1 MAPREQLRLKQAY
14 IRRGMPRQQIRLS
27 LHDPETSMLEGA
39 ISRGSRTTAKVIER
53 AWRAGARFDAWN
65 EIYDEQVWLDAFAAE
80 GLTLDGEAER
90 AFDEFEPLPWDHVR
104 SGLSKEFLLDELW
117 QSRAEAITGDCRW
130 DGCTECGAC
139 LGPIRT
145 RVVK

>member
-1 MAPREQLRLKQAY
+1 
-14 IRRGMPRQQIRLS
+14 
-27 LHDPETSMLEGA
+27 MLEGA
-39 ISRGSRTTAKVIER
+39 ISRGSRTTANVIEH
-53 AWRAGARFDAWN
+53 AWRHGARFDAWN
-65 EIYDEQVWLDAFAAE
+65 EIYDEQVWLDAFESE
-80 GLTLDGEAER
+80 GLTLDGEAEH
-90 AFDEFEPLPWDHVR
+90 AFDDFDALPWDHVR

-145 RVVK
+145 RVVQ